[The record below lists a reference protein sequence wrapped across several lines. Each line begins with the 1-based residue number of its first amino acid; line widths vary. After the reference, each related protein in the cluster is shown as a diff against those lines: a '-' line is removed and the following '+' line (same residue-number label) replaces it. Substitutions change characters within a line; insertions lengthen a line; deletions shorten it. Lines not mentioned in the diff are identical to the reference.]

1 MALIYRVLSDD
12 DDDENGQTV
21 DTGHWYDHITYVG

>member
-12 DDDENGQTV
+12 DDKHGPTG